1 MKKVNFVSIYMALAL
16 AGAFSFSAFA
26 QKKSKSEEVKPKVQ
40 EASKEEEAKPE
51 EPKTPKTYNTT
62 PGILGMGQPHSH
74 SLGFGLGQT
83 FLNGRF
89 KEYGDDKIAFP
100 DIYYSYSASYSFDFL
115 LNFHASKHEKT
126 GKDVRIMGLVPSI
139 KGKLYQFDAFSPYVV
154 GGLGFYWPKWQST
167 QIESDRK
174 TVFGYT
180 LGAGCDL
187 KLNELFNVGVLV
199 QYHDPFD
206 VKQTNQEE
214 VTGSYYKLMITGMY
228 TFQ

>member
-1 MKKVNFVSIYMALAL
+1 MALAV
-16 AGAFSFSAFA
+16 AGAFSFPALA
-26 QKKSKSEEVKPKVQ
+26 QKKQSKAEEVKTKVS
-40 EASKEEEAKPE
+40 EPTKEEDSKTPE
-51 EPKTPKTYNTT
+51 QPKTYNTT

-74 SLGFGLGQT
+74 SIGLGLGQT
-83 FLNGRF
+83 FLNGKF

-100 DIYYSYSASYSFDFL
+100 DLYYAYSASYSFDFL

-126 GKDVRIMGLVPSI
+126 NRDVRLMGIVPAI
-139 KGKLYQFDAFSPYVV
+139 KGKLYQFDAFSPYVL
-154 GGLGFYWPKWQST
+154 GGLGFYWPKWQQT
-167 QIESDRK
+167 TIESDRK
-174 TVFGYT
+174 IVFGYT

-214 VTGSYYKLMITGMY
+214 VTGSYYKLLITGMY
-228 TFQ
+228 SFQ